1 MAPTPAHSSPGP
13 RRVVA
18 SVLLALA
25 AACGVQE
32 PTPSGPIRLVE
43 LEPLPQ
49 GDGGGP
55 ADLGDP
61 STGGTSR
68 YAGALL
74 ADPAAQRFSHTGAWV
89 ESIVRSVDDGVLGRV
104 EGRAVAVEPDGTLRV
119 RAHVPVDTPPGLL
132 FAIELESLP
141 TEEQLADAAWMQR
154 MFRELGSFQHA
165 LVAVGADAGRATFE
179 CVFTAHSTTN
189 ALILGRA
196 IDAGAPPPSI
206 EFEVVQ
212 FDERGGWLQSTALA
226 GRPAHVRSVSAASET
241 REALVLGVGGG
252 LRFGLEVP
260 AGKARLEAG
269 VSVHFA
275 EEGEARQ
282 LVLEVRARADDG
294 GEELRLPLDA
304 SGAGWQPLEL
314 DLEDLAGERVEL
326 SLEVRAADG
335 RPGRALVALGA
346 PIVEGSGTDGRPDVV
361 LVSLDTVRADRT
373 SAYGYARPTT
383 PALAEL
389 AREAVVFDNAISTAP
404 WTLPAHVS
412 VFSGQYPD
420 RHRAFGRYS
429 HVALETP
436 WLVEEFR
443 RAGYLT
449 AAYTGGGY
457 VDPQFGFARGFD
469 VYACDDP
476 AFPPAEWLAEKCER
490 EGSAAPGPS
499 RARAELGRLLGAE
512 RRSPRFLFVHTYA
525 AHNYLASS
533 ADLLAVGAR
542 SEQLAEL
549 QEGVNPSKLE
559 GELYRLEDQA
569 LAARLRANA
578 SLLYDGALRVADR
591 LVADVVAALRDSGR
605 LEDTIL
611 VVLSDHGEELFERGR
626 IGHGSSTYEEMVR
639 VPLLIR
645 APGLEPA
652 HVGDVVSL
660 VDLAP
665 TLRELAGLRRDPARA
680 PLDDGV
686 SLLPR
691 MRGESLGARAVVARG
706 DVRDRVFRCLRGD
719 DLKLVRETRLETP
732 PVLRVFRLDADPLEA
747 HDLAAQDPDAAQ
759 ALEQE
764 LLERV
769 RRLEALGPAGLEA
782 EVSGELLQQLRNLG
796 YLGD

>member
-13 RRVVA
+13 RHVVA
-18 SVLLALA
+18 PILLALA
-25 AACGVQE
+25 AGCGE
-32 PTPSGPIRLVE
+32 RETTLSGPVRLVD
-43 LEPLPQ
+43 LEPL
-49 GDGGGP
+49 GR
-55 ADLGDP
+55 ADARGAAVLGDP
-61 STGGTSR
+61 STGGASR
-68 YAGALL
+68 YAGELL
-74 ADPAAQRFSHTGAWV
+74 ADPPAQRFSHSGTWV
-89 ESIVRSVDDGVLGRV
+89 EAVVRSVDDGVLGRV
-104 EGRAVAVEPDGTLRV
+104 EGRAIAVQPAGTLRV
-119 RAHVPVDTPPGLL
+119 RAHVPVDAAAGQL
-132 FAIELESLP
+132 FAIELETLP
-141 TEEQLADAAWMQR
+141 SEAQLADAAWVQR
-154 MFRELGSFQHA
+154 LFRELGSFQHA
-165 LVAVGADAGRATFE
+165 LVARGADAGRATLE

-206 EFEVVQ
+206 EFEVLQ

-241 REALVLGVGGG
+241 REALVLGVGAA
-252 LRFGLEVP
+252 LRFEFEVP
-260 AGKARLEAG
+260 SGKARLEAG

-275 EEGEARQ
+275 SQGEARP
-282 LVLEVRARADDG
+282 LALEVRARAEDHS
-294 GEELRLPLDA
+294 EELRLPLDG
-304 SGAGWQPLEL
+304 SRPGWQPLEL
-314 DLEDLAGERVEL
+314 DLEDLAGKRIEL

-335 RPGRALVALGA
+335 RPDRALVALGA
-346 PIVEGSGTDGRPDVV
+346 PIVEGSGSDGLPDVV
-361 LVSLDTVRADRT
+361 LVSLDTVRADRS

-389 AREAVVFDNAISTAP
+389 AREAAVFDNAVTTAP

-443 RAGYLT
+443 RAGYRT

-476 AFPPAEWLAEKCER
+476 AFPPAEWLAEKSER
-490 EGSAAPGPS
+490 EGSAAPGPA
-499 RARAELGRLLGAE
+499 RARAQLGRLLGGE

-549 QEGVNPSKLE
+549 WEGVNPSKLE

-569 LAARLRANA
+569 QAPRLRANA

-591 LVADVVAALRDSGR
+591 LVADVVAALRESDR

-611 VVLSDHGEELFERGR
+611 VVFSDHGEELFERGR

-645 APGLEPA
+645 APGLAPVR
-652 HVGDVVSL
+652 VGDVVSL

-680 PLDDGV
+680 SLDDGV

-691 MRGESLGARAVVARG
+691 MRGEPLGPRAVLARG

-732 PVLRVFRLDADPLEA
+732 PVLRVFRLGEDPSEA
-747 HDLAAQDPDAAQ
+747 HDLSAREPDAAQ

-764 LLERV
+764 LVERV